1 MIQNVDTSATR
12 HAILSVITSR
22 QKKPPSAWRNKS
34 GKYSRT
40 QKRNDLERI
49 EARCVSVSITPSGM
63 YNVDI
68 SFTIEDEEIND
79 ILEQIDN
86 DVIASHLRNNG
97 YKVEEV
103 EI

>member
-1 MIQNVDTSATR
+1 M
-12 HAILSVITSR
+12 
-22 QKKPPSAWRNKS
+22 
-34 GKYSRT
+34 
-40 QKRNDLERI
+40 ERI
-49 EARCVSVSITPSGM
+49 EARCKSVSITTSGM

-79 ILEQIDN
+79 ILGQIDN

>member
-1 MIQNVDTSATR
+1 M
-12 HAILSVITSR
+12 
-22 QKKPPSAWRNKS
+22 
-34 GKYSRT
+34 
-40 QKRNDLERI
+40 ERI

-79 ILEQIDN
+79 ILNQIDN